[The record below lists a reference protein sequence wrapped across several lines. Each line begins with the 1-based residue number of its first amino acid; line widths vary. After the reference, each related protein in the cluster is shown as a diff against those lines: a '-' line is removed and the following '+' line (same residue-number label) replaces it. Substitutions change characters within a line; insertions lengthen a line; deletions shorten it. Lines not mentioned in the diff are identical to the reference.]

1 MSSVAPRAYAAVDR
15 YLIVI
20 AVLAIGFSFLC
31 SILEAALLSLTP
43 SYIARLRDEKPALH
57 ASLDRL
63 KANIDRPLAAILT
76 LNTIA
81 HTVGATAV
89 GARAATVFGEA
100 WVGMVSAVMTLLI
113 LIFSE
118 IIPKTLGATHW
129 QRLAV
134 MLPTVLRVMTAAL
147 LPFIW
152 LSEQITRRLGGR
164 DENAVDLRD
173 EIKVLA
179 RVGQEKQVL
188 DADETRTI
196 TNVLNL
202 HEIPVSRAMT
212 PRIVCQTVLLHM
224 TVAEF
229 EAAYGQAL
237 FTRFPVMDSGEQA
250 FGYVHKVD
258 MYQAE
263 RDATMKSMMHP
274 IGRLEAQ
281 QDVEQ
286 AFTAMLD
293 DNHHMRAVYDT
304 HGSFVGLITL
314 EDVIET
320 LLGQEIVDETDRVD
334 NLQSYACQRW
344 LQRI

>member
-1 MSSVAPRAYAAVDR
+1 MLL
-15 YLIVI
+15 LIII
-20 AVLAIGFSFLC
+20 AVFAIGFSFLC
-31 SILEAALLSLTP
+31 SVLEAVLLSITP
-43 SYIARLRDEKPALH
+43 SFIARQREDNPGLH
-57 ASLDRL
+57 ASLEHL

-89 GARAATVFGEA
+89 GARAAAVFGES
-100 WVGMVSAVMTLLI
+100 WVGAVSAVMTFLI
-113 LIFSE
+113 LVFSE

-129 QRLAV
+129 KRLAV
-134 MLPTVLRVMTAAL
+134 MLPPVLRVMTAVL

-152 LSEQITRRLGGR
+152 LSEQITRRLGGQE
-164 DENAVDLRD
+164 ENTIDLRD

-212 PRIVCQTVLLHM
+212 PRIVCQTVRPEM
-224 TVAEF
+224 TVGEF
-229 EAAYGQAL
+229 EKEYGQTP
-237 FTRFPVMDSGEQA
+237 FTRFPVMDEGEQA
-250 FGYVHKVD
+250 FGYVHKMD
-258 MYQAE
+258 MYQADP
-263 RDATMKSMMHP
+263 DATMTSMMHP
-274 IGRLEAQ
+274 IGRLEAE

-286 AFTAMLD
+286 AFAAMLG
-293 DNHHMRAVYDT
+293 DNHHMRAVYDA

-314 EDVIET
+314 EDVLET

-334 NLQSYACQRW
+334 NLQSYARQRW
-344 LQRI
+344 LQRIRQARRASGGG